1 MYHQLISEFY
11 RLSGVPMVLNTS
23 FNLGGMPLV
32 ESPKDALECF
42 LNSDYINYL
51 IVNDYIIQKRIVN
64 YEDK

>member
-1 MYHQLISEFY
+1 
-11 RLSGVPMVLNTS
+11 
-23 FNLGGMPLV
+23 MPLV